1 MNKWA
6 KFSASK
12 MFMPA
17 TRSADLADL
26 LITRPELRYGGL
38 RRGSREL

>member
-6 KFSASK
+6 KCSASK
-12 MFMPA
+12 LFMPA
-17 TRSADLADL
+17 ATSADLADL
-26 LITRPELRYGGL
+26 LITRSELRYGGS